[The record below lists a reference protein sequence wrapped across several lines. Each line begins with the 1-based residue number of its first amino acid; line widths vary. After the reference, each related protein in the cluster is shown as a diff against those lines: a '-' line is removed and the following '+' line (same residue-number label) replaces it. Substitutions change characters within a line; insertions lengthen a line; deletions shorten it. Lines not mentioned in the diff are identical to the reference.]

1 MHSASARL
9 LQTLPFSINIRQFC
23 PTITMADPGKGPGGP
38 PFPPHF

>member
-1 MHSASARL
+1 MPSASARL